1 MGIYIPVIL
10 AFVLLFLGV
19 PVAVS
24 LLSSA
29 IVYFAFIT
37 DTMPLTM
44 IVQKMVSSNMSYA
57 LLAVPFFILAGLIMN
72 SAGIT
77 QQMMRFCDLLLGHK
91 VGGLA
96 QVNVLL
102 STINGGICGSGAA
115 DAAMQCKIL
124 VPEMSKRG
132 YPRAFS
138 AAVTAASSLIAPMIP
153 PGVALILYGVM
164 TETSIGKM
172 FVAGIVPG
180 ILMCIAEMVVVVII
194 SRKNKYPPSRDHKA
208 PAKEVLLSL
217 KDSIWALIVPIVIIG
232 GLRAGLFTAT
242 EGAALIIVVSM
253 LVGFFIYKVLNPKE
267 LPGILKE
274 AFRSTSSIMFMI
286 LSAVVFGMYLS
297 WARIPQNI
305 TAWMLAFTNSPAV
318 FMMIATVLLLVFGM
332 FISSTSLLMIMTPL
346 LFPVAQAYGINAVQF
361 GILIILN
368 CAVGSLTPPLGGV
381 MYLVCKMCN
390 VTIVQFVKHVWPF
403 ILALIILIGL
413 IMAWPQLTTF
423 LPDLIYS

>member
-1 MGIYIPVIL
+1 MEIYIPIIM

-29 IVYFAFIT
+29 FVYFAFIT

-44 IVQKMVSSNMSYA
+44 IVQKMVSSNMSLA

-77 QQMMRFCDLLLGHK
+77 KQLMNFCDLLLGHK
-91 VGGLA
+91 VGGMA

-180 ILMCIAEMVVVVII
+180 VLMCIAELVVVVVI
-194 SRKNKYPPSRDHKA
+194 SRKNKYPPSREHKA
-208 PAKEVLLSL
+208 STKEVLHSL
-217 KDSIWALIVPIVIIG
+217 KNSIWALIVPFVIIG

-242 EGAALIIVVSM
+242 EGAALLIVVSTI
-253 LVGFFIYKVLNPKE
+253 VGFFIYKVLKPKE
-267 LPGILKE
+267 LAPIFKE
-274 AFRSTSSIMFMI
+274 AFRSTSTIMFMI
-286 LSAVVFGMYLS
+286 LSAVAFGMYLS

-305 TAWMLAFTNSPAV
+305 TEWMLSFTNSPAV
-318 FMMIATVLLLVFGM
+318 FMIIATGLLLVFGM

-346 LFPVAQAYGINAVQF
+346 LFPIAQAYGINAVQF
-361 GILIILN
+361 GIFIILN
-368 CAVGSLTPPLGGV
+368 CSIGALTPPLGGI
-381 MYLVCKMCN
+381 MYLVCKMCD
-390 VTIVQFVKHVWPF
+390 VTIVQFVKFVWPF
-403 ILALIILIGL
+403 IVALLILVVL
-413 IMAWPQLTTF
+413 IMVWPQLTTF
-423 LPDLIYS
+423 LPDLIYG